1 MSSADHRFR
10 MERMLYAERPKSAQR
25 VAGLAGAKQLA
36 DAWAAVLR
44 GDKNAG
50 KLLDAVP
57 AAQRSAGY
65 LFAEAK
71 YLRRAKKI
79 LGGRRRSC

>member
-1 MSSADHRFR
+1 MPSA
-10 MERMLYAERPKSAQR
+10 PKSAQR

-50 KLLDAVP
+50 KLLEAVP

-65 LFAEAK
+65 LFAKAK
-71 YLRRAKKI
+71 YLRRSEEVLA
-79 LGGRRRSC
+79 RPPRSC